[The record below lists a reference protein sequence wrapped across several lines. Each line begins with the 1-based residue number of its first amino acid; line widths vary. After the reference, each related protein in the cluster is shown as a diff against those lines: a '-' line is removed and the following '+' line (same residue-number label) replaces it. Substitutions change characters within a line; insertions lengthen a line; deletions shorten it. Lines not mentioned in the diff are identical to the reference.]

1 MTEEE
6 HFEKC
11 PFRAKGYNWM
21 GKLVD
26 GCTRYN
32 DGTIV
37 ACYRAC
43 KYMTEFYEQQQNG
56 RSKSSRH

>member
-1 MTEEE
+1 MTEQER
-6 HFEKC
+6 FEQC
-11 PFRAKGYNWM
+11 PFRTKGYNWM

-37 ACYRAC
+37 ACYQAC
-43 KYMTEFYEQQQNG
+43 SYMIDFIESQKKNV
-56 RSKSSRH
+56 SR